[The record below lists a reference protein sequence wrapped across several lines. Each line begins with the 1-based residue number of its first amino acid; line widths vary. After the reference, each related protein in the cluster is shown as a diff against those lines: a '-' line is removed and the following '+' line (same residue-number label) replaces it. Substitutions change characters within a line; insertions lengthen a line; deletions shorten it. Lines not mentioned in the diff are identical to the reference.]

1 MSLTAIADVIIQWKS
16 ANNGQYP
23 SFNDLLAKLG
33 GDSNDLK
40 ETLDDAEKVQA
51 IYEPLPGRYDIV
63 PGMI

>member
-1 MSLTAIADVIIQWKS
+1 MSLTAIADVIRRWKRS
-16 ANNGQYP
+16 NGGQCP

-40 ETLDDAEKVQA
+40 EALDDAEKVQA
-51 IYEPLPGRYDIV
+51 IYEPSPSRYDIV

>member
-1 MSLTAIADVIIQWKS
+1 MSLTAIADVIRRWKRS
-16 ANNGQYP
+16 NGGQRP

-40 ETLDDAEKVQA
+40 EALDDAEKVQA
-51 IYEPLPGRYDIV
+51 IYEPSPGRYDIV